1 MLTCIFQGLRG
12 EEMGS
17 FCLKVLEFQFC
28 KMKKTSGILPHHNMN
43 RFNPNKLH
51 TYIVKFSFLQEKKE
65 KKFVILIP
73 AITWMKLVNIL
84 CGKSQAQLSSDSIV
98 EK

>member
-1 MLTCIFQGLRG
+1 
-12 EEMGS
+12 MGS

-65 KKFVILIP
+65 
-73 AITWMKLVNIL
+73 NRN
-84 CGKSQAQLSSDSIV
+84 
-98 EK
+98 